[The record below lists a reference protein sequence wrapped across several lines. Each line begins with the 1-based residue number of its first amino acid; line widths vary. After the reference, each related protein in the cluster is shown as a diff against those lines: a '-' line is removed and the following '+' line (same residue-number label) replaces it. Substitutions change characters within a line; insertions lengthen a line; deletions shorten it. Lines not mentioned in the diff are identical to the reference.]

1 MFGALGALDVK
12 EYSIKKQIQ
21 SVVRTGIQHGFNRS
35 IGALEEVKA
44 IDSTEMRKHYKGVGS
59 KYYDVVTEQMKFTEK
74 QLESVIDEIVEN
86 INEKINS
93 KTNT

>member
-1 MFGALGALDVK
+1 MN

-35 IGALEEVKA
+35 IGALESAKA
-44 IDSTEMRKHYKGVGS
+44 IDSSIMREEYKGVGS
-59 KYYDVVTEQMKFTEK
+59 KYYDLVTEQMEFTEK

-86 INEKINS
+86 INKQINDN
-93 KTNT
+93 KNI